1 MKGSKKGVSIGKDS
15 ENGVIDLIQNVASNE
30 NVAKDPFFVLVVC
43 AVASR
48 WKCGRTTFPISD
60 PTTVKCNPDRCLLGA
75 LASLGARG
83 VNKSN

>member
-15 ENGVIDLIQNVASNE
+15 ENGVIDLIQNVVSNE

-48 WKCGRTTFPISD
+48 WKWWKDNLPNFRPYYRQVQ
-60 PTTVKCNPDRCLLGA
+60 PR
-75 LASLGARG
+75 SLP
-83 VNKSN
+83 SWCTCHSWC